1 MLVETN
7 KHGYAKLYLQTEGT
21 YSLMASGVSDV
32 GSMYAIVISH
42 GHHEEVLYEEVIAP
56 TESYVHGPDPAQT
69 EGKIFVLSQE

>member
-42 GHHEEVLYEEVIAP
+42 GHHEEVIAP